1 MEKAR
6 TPHSQLHLKEKKD
19 PRDAD
24 VVVISKSDKKG
35 KANHKLRI
43 LKQKK
48 IQGRPMVVKYK
59 F

>member
-6 TPHSQLHLKEKKD
+6 TPHNQLHLKENKD
-19 PRDAD
+19 PRYADA
-24 VVVISKSDKKG
+24 VVNSISDKKG

-48 IQGRPMVVKYK
+48 TRKAYGTKI
-59 F
+59 

>member
-6 TPHSQLHLKEKKD
+6 TPHNQLHLKEKKD

-24 VVVISKSDKKG
+24 VVVNNKSDKKG

-43 LKQKK
+43 IKQN
-48 IQGRPMVVKYK
+48 KYK
-59 F
+59 EGLW